1 MVPVIKSL
9 HPDGLLCL
17 HLGVHELLGADNAIT
32 ILIYH
37 FLVIVLWGIWVVILL
52 NGVVFAGD

>member
-9 HPDGLLCL
+9 HPDGLLRL
-17 HLGVHELLGADNAIT
+17 HLGVNELLGADNTIT

-52 NGVVFAGD
+52 NWVVFAGD